1 MKLQAALVSLALIG
15 FTSVALGADDD
26 KGPRTGYFETEI
38 TLLEFMGAERAASL
52 SDVIAPDEKLKWKIY
67 VPKTYTPSKPA
78 GLIAYVTHSNSWGGS
93 TKAYNDLLDEKNI
106 IWAGVIGAGNKKPLN
121 TRLMRLLLTPTF
133 IARAYVLDPER
144 VYVGGNSGGA
154 HVAAVLAT
162 SKPQLFKGGLF
173 VGGALFWK
181 DREPAAID
189 LVRQN
194 RYVFIS
200 GSRNPDLREVQ
211 TTAVAYGEAGVEHT
225 EFLLMPNVAR
235 KAPTA
240 TYIEKAIEYL
250 DGNSGSTEDE

>member
-1 MKLQAALVSLALIG
+1 MKLPAALVSLALIG
-15 FTSVALGADDD
+15 FTSVAVGTDDD
-26 KGPRTGYFETEI
+26 KGPRTGYFETET
-38 TLLEFMGAERAASL
+38 TLLELMGAERAASL

-67 VPKTYTPSKPA
+67 VPKTYTPSKPV

-93 TKAYNDLLDEKNI
+93 SKAYNDVLDEKNI
-106 IWAGVIGAGNKKPLN
+106 IWAGVIGAGNKKPLDA
-121 TRLMRLLLTPTF
+121 RLMRLLLTPTF
-133 IARAYVLDPER
+133 VARDYVLDPAR

-173 VGGALFWK
+173 VGGALFWR
-181 DREPAAID
+181 DREPTAIG

-211 TTAVAYGEAGVEHT
+211 TAAVAYREAGVEHT

-240 TYIEKAIEYL
+240 TYIRKAIEHL
-250 DGNSGSTEDE
+250 DDANGSTEDE

>member
-1 MKLQAALVSLALIG
+1 MKLQAALASLALIG
-15 FTSVALGADDD
+15 FTSIALGANDDQ
-26 KGPRTGYFETEI
+26 GPRTGYFETEI

-67 VPKTYTPSKPA
+67 VPKTYTPSKPV

-93 TKAYNDLLDEKNI
+93 TKAYNDVLDEKNI
-106 IWAGVIGAGNKKPLN
+106 IWAGVISAGNKKPLN
-121 TRLMRLLLTPTF
+121 ERLMRLLLTPTF
-133 IARAYVLDPER
+133 IARDYVLDPDR

-154 HVAAVLAT
+154 HVASVLAT

-211 TTAVAYGEAGVEHT
+211 TTAVAYVEAGVEQT
-225 EFLLMPNVAR
+225 EFFLMPNVAR

-250 DGNSGSTEDE
+250 DNTSGSTEDE